1 MEELPN
7 GPTAEGAIDSRVAR
21 PHGAATAAH
30 CGCRC
35 RSHQGRG
42 KWGGWG
48 TDDAA
53 GIGGAWQRVRHA
65 RAAHGSCKRH
75 RHERGQRG
83 TPICCMPGRSCGM
96 VSWVAAGGGEGTGEA
111 SRRAAGGIR
120 RGGPARGVCVQLRPA
135 AEAAADERLRA
146 GARVQQGCG
155 NRGRMREDGGHWPAG
170 AGQQWR
176 RAWLMRPRGHRRIA
190 PCGPASASDCAR
202 TSACRRG
209 AGGLP
214 PAAYAGWVGSRAQVP
229 LRRLG

>member
-1 MEELPN
+1 MRSKRDSKLN
-7 GPTAEGAIDSRVAR
+7 RTAMGCNDQSSMQFCLAMRGERVIPLLLCETKILVSRR
-21 PHGAATAAH
+21 D
-30 CGCRC
+30 
-35 RSHQGRG
+35 Q
-42 KWGGWG
+42 
-48 TDDAA
+48 
-53 GIGGAWQRVRHA
+53 
-65 RAAHGSCKRH
+65 
-75 RHERGQRG
+75 
-83 TPICCMPGRSCGM
+83 
-96 VSWVAAGGGEGTGEA
+96 SWAA
-111 SRRAAGGIR
+111 SRWAAGGIR
-120 RGGPARGVCVQLRPA
+120 GGGPARGVRVQLRPA

-146 GARVQQGCG
+146 GARVQQGCD

-214 PAAYAGWVGSRAQVP
+214 PPAYAGWVGSRAQVP